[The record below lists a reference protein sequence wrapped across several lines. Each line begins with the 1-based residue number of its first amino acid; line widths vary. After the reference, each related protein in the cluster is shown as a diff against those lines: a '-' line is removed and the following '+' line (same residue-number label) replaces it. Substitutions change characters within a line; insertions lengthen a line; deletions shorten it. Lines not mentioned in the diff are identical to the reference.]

1 MLLALVGDT
10 AAVAGRFI
18 PFARRHRMTKMMSTI
33 RRNLPLTRRSAIA
46 QINTIIARL
55 IFLHSATTTTDTD
68 TKQQRRFPS
77 APPHTSAHRNKFILF
92 SSANNKTT
100 LSLFGAASESSC
112 FCFYLRHTTSLRS
125 TEKPEYVGCFDCSA
139 LAAPPTRKLISKMTQ
154 KKITTSE
161 LGLLFGILSRFL
173 SQLLNPMKLLNPRH

>member
-1 MLLALVGDT
+1 
-10 AAVAGRFI
+10 
-18 PFARRHRMTKMMSTI
+18 MMSTI

-46 QINTIIARL
+46 QINTIIARRIL
-55 IFLHSATTTTDTD
+55 LHSATTTTDTD
-68 TKQQRRFPS
+68 TRQQRRFPS
-77 APPHTSAHRNKFILF
+77 APPHTSAHRSKFILF

-139 LAAPPTRKLISKMTQ
+139 LAAPPTRKLISKMTP

-173 SQLLNPMKLLNPRH
+173 SQLGTRSDEIIKSGRPLDDCQGEIPEIPNAF